1 MVAIY
6 SAAGEESMA
15 AEVVLTN
22 NNRGSTQQSTFNF
35 F

>member
-1 MVAIY
+1 MVAVY

-15 AEVVLTN
+15 AEVVH
-22 NNRGSTQQSTFNF
+22 NNRGGRQQSTFNF